1 MKRNLCSGPA
11 TCDYSREV
19 HGTVVVCGKAITKK
33 NMKRGVARCA
43 SHTEE
48 YMQKK
53 NKKERTRKY
62 NIRRENGVRLIN
74 KEQIECTQKE
84 IDKNF
89 ASITAVYQK
98 SLLKIEKQKTQIHV
112 LQMCKRA
119 MEEKYNLLVEKY
131 NKIALEPLE
140 PADIYHSCGR
150 FELYLEEMAK
160 EELGEFDKNA
170 LPPLEDMIKT
180 THNENK
186 IKAKKEIQDDLEDIK
201 RQLFS

>member
-1 MKRNLCSGPA
+1 
-11 TCDYSREV
+11 
-19 HGTVVVCGKAITKK
+19 
-33 NMKRGVARCA
+33 MKRGVARCA

-74 KEQIECTQKE
+74 KEQIDCTQKE

-131 NKIALEPLE
+131 NKIASEPLE

-180 THNENK
+180 THKENK